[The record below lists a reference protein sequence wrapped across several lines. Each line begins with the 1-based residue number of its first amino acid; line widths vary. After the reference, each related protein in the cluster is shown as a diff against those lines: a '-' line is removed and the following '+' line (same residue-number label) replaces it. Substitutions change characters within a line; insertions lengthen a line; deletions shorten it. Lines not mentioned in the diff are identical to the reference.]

1 MSKLCAIN
9 IQNNHVVLLDVEKKG
24 KNYSVVE
31 YNAIDKS
38 ELSKY
43 IKNKKNIFLSI
54 EQDEVVD
61 EKISIESVIKNDSVI
76 RSIILRKLQESNLQE
91 QILFNYHALPQNQ
104 NDEKTTY
111 QIDGVYEEHY
121 LNALKLIDDLS
132 AIESATTNK
141 FSLLGISNECIKEE
155 NYFSIH
161 TQANKITTIAVHKN
175 ALIFSRVNTIVA
187 NDARMREINLVE
199 EITQTIVY
207 VQQNFRD
214 IKFSVIALSG
224 SLAIDDIIVEHI
236 HMMSQLGTTV
246 LYPNTFIKGFEG
258 EEAHQYI
265 FSLGSWYVPKK
276 FQFLPTSIL
285 GLKQYALSL
294 KTLLIASIALA
305 FIGSYLAYDKFD
317 SYFNTLQ
324 EYETIKNRLDTL
336 ARKTDTYSKENLD
349 KSLRYIKMSEK
360 YLEYHPLDI
369 ILSLKPLIE
378 MEKPQ
383 ELQWNYSEN
392 SLKLTATFKRPF
404 NNLIE
409 LYEFEKL
416 FFSKFE
422 DMNIT
427 FTKKYS
433 VNTDYKKMDF
443 DTTITI
449 ENFQEV
455 VTVVK
460 ERRRR

>member
-1 MSKLCAIN
+1 MSKFCAIN
-9 IQNNHVVLLDVEKKG
+9 MQNSHVVLLDVEKKG
-24 KNYSVVE
+24 KNYSIVE
-31 YNAIDKS
+31 YSVIDKS
-38 ELSKY
+38 ELPKH

-76 RSIILRKLQESNLQE
+76 RSIILRKLQESNPNE
-91 QILFNYHALPQNQ
+91 RILFNYSPLPQNQ
-104 NDEKTTY
+104 NDEKITY
-111 QIDGVYEEHY
+111 QIDGVYEESY

-132 AIESATTNK
+132 VIERATTNK

-161 TQANKITTIAVHKN
+161 TQANKITTIAVHN
-175 ALIFSRVNTIVA
+175 GSLIFSRVNTIVA
-187 NDARMREINLVE
+187 SDARMREINLVE
-199 EITQTIVY
+199 EITQTIAY

-214 IKFSVIALSG
+214 INFSVIALSG

-236 HMMSQLGTTV
+236 HMMSQIGISV

-265 FSLGSWYVPKK
+265 FSLGSWYVPKR

-294 KTLLIASIALA
+294 KTLLGASIVLA
-305 FIGSYLAYDKFD
+305 FIGFYLAYDKFD
-317 SYFNTLQ
+317 SYSNSLQ
-324 EYETIKNRLDTL
+324 EYEIVKNRLNIL
-336 ARKTDTYSKENLD
+336 AHKTDTYSNEKLD
-349 KSLRYIKMSEK
+349 KSLRYIQMSEK
-360 YLEYHPLDI
+360 YLEHHPLDI

-378 MEKPQ
+378 LEKPE
-383 ELQWNYSEN
+383 ELKWSYLEK
-392 SLKLTATFKRPF
+392 SLTLTATFKKSF
-404 NNLIE
+404 NSLIE

-416 FFSKFE
+416 FFSEFE

-433 VNTDYKKMDF
+433 VKTDYKKMDF

-449 ENFQEV
+449 ENS
-455 VTVVK
+455 K
-460 ERRRR
+460 EEAVAVEGRRRR

>member
-1 MSKLCAIN
+1 MSKFCAIN
-9 IQNNHVVLLDVEKKG
+9 IQNNHVVFLYMEKKAQS
-24 KNYSVVE
+24 YSLLE
-31 YNAIDKS
+31 CNTIDKS
-38 ELSKY
+38 ELPEY
-43 IKNKKNIFLSI
+43 IKNKKIFFLSI

-76 RSIILRKLQESNLQE
+76 RSMILRKLRESNLNE
-91 QILFNYHALPQNQ
+91 RILFNYYSLPQNQ
-104 NDEKTTY
+104 NDEKITY
-111 QIDGVYEEHY
+111 QIDGVYEERY
-121 LNALKLIDDLS
+121 LNSLKLIDDLS
-132 AIESATTNK
+132 EIESATTNK

-175 ALIFSRVNTIVA
+175 ALIFSRVNTIIA
-187 NDARMREINLVE
+187 NDARTREINLVE
-199 EITQTIVY
+199 EITQTIAY

-214 IKFSVIALSG
+214 INFSVIALSG

-236 HMMSQLGTTV
+236 YMMSQIGISV

-294 KTLLIASIALA
+294 KTLLAASIVLA

-317 SYFNTLQ
+317 LYSDSLQ
-324 EYETIKNRLDTL
+324 EYEIVKNRLDTL
-336 ARKTDTYSKENLD
+336 ARKTDTYSNEKLNQ
-349 KSLRYIKMSEK
+349 SLRYIQMSEK
-360 YLEYHPLDI
+360 YLEHHPLDI
-369 ILSLKPLIE
+369 ILALKPLIE
-378 MEKPQ
+378 LEKPQ

-392 SLKLTATFKRPF
+392 SLKLTAAFKRPF
-404 NNLIE
+404 NSLLE

-416 FFSKFE
+416 FFDKFE
-422 DMNIT
+422 DINIT
-427 FTKKYS
+427 FTKKYL
-433 VNTDYKKMDF
+433 VKTDYKKMDF

-449 ENFQEV
+449 ENSLEKATAV
-455 VTVVK
+455 AG
-460 ERRRR
+460 RRRR

>member
-1 MSKLCAIN
+1 MSKFCAIN
-9 IQNNHVVLLDVEKKG
+9 IQNSHVVLLDVEKKG
-24 KNYSVVE
+24 KNYSIAE
-31 YNAIDKS
+31 YSVIDKS
-38 ELSKY
+38 ELPKH

-76 RSIILRKLQESNLQE
+76 RSIILRKLQESNPNE
-91 QILFNYHALPQNQ
+91 RILFNYSPLPQNQ

-111 QIDGVYEEHY
+111 QIDGVYEERY

-132 AIESATTNK
+132 VIERATTNK

-161 TQANKITTIAVHKN
+161 TQANKITTIAVHN
-175 ALIFSRVNTIVA
+175 GSLIFSRVNTIVA
-187 NDARMREINLVE
+187 NDARMREVNLVE
-199 EITQTIVY
+199 EITQTIAY

-214 IKFSVIALSG
+214 INFSVIALSG

-236 HMMSQLGTTV
+236 HMMSQIGISV

-294 KTLLIASIALA
+294 KTLLGASIVLA
-305 FIGSYLAYDKFD
+305 FIGFYLAYDKFD
-317 SYFNTLQ
+317 SYSNSLQ
-324 EYETIKNRLDTL
+324 EYEIVKNRLNIL
-336 ARKTDTYSKENLD
+336 ANKTDTYSNEKLD
-349 KSLRYIKMSEK
+349 KSLRYIQMSEK
-360 YLEYHPLDI
+360 YLEHHPLDI

-378 MEKPQ
+378 LEKPE
-383 ELQWNYSEN
+383 ELKWSYLEN
-392 SLKLTATFKRPF
+392 SLTLTATFKKSF
-404 NNLIE
+404 NSLIE

-416 FFSKFE
+416 FFSEFE

-433 VNTDYKKMDF
+433 VKTDYKKMDF

-449 ENFQEV
+449 ENSQEEAV
-455 VTVVK
+455 AVE